1 MCPRHPDRISYVRCQ
16 RCGRP
21 ACPECQRPA
30 AVGIQCVDC
39 VREAQQTARP
49 VRSAL
54 GATLRPGSR
63 PVVTLTIVVLCVVS
77 YLLQRVDS
85 TWTSRLA
92 FAPFIGQDQ
101 PYRFLTAAFLHASI
115 IHIAFN
121 MYALWVMGPFLEQM
135 LGRARFVALYLVSAV
150 AGSVGVLAL
159 ASPTSA
165 SWFTATV
172 GASGA
177 IFGVFGAIVP
187 VLRRTG
193 REAGAI
199 VGLIAVNFVIGF
211 VVSGIAWQAHLG
223 GLVAGLVMGAAF
235 AYAPKQY
242 RNLVGWG
249 TVVVVVAALVV
260 IAQVKY
266 AGV

>member
-1 MCPRHPDRISYVRCQ
+1 M
-16 RCGRP
+16 
-21 ACPECQRPA
+21 
-30 AVGIQCVDC
+30 
-39 VREAQQTARP
+39 
-49 VRSAL
+49 RSAL

-63 PVVTLTIVVLCVVS
+63 PVVTLTIVGLCVLS
-77 YLLQRVDS
+77 YLLQRVDGS
-85 TWTSRLA
+85 WTGRWW
-92 FAPFIGQDQ
+92 FAPVLGEDE

-115 IHIAFN
+115 VHILFN
-121 MYALWVMGPFLEQM
+121 MYALWMMGPFLEQM
-135 LGRARFVALYLVSAV
+135 LGRARFIALYLVSAV

-159 ASPTSA
+159 ASPTGA

-199 VGLIAVNFVIGF
+199 VGVIAVNFFLGF

-223 GLVAGLVMGAAF
+223 GLVAGLVMGSAF
-235 AYAPKQY
+235 AYAPAKY
-242 RNLVGWG
+242 RTFVGWG
-249 TVVVVVAALVV
+249 TVVAVV
-260 IAQVKY
+260 IVLGLVAQMKY
-266 AGV
+266 AGA